1 MHKHDYSMIAQIKGR
16 LIEKTPTYVVIDCNG
31 VGYELKISLNTFSK
45 IGDTEVC
52 SLFTHFVVREDAQL
66 LYGFKETSERELFRL
81 LISVSGVGSAT
92 AMMILSSLSPND
104 TKQAIL
110 NNDVNTL
117 KGVKGIGAKSAE
129 RIIIDLRD
137 KIGKVDSSSTIS
149 GTVSNTV
156 KEEALSAL
164 VMLGFG
170 KNPAEK
176 ALNKVMSAGEEL
188 TVEEL
193 IKRTL
198 KNL

>member
-1 MHKHDYSMIAQIKGR
+1 MIAQIKGR
-16 LIEKTPTYVVIDCNG
+16 LVEKTPTYVVVDCGG
-31 VGYELKISLNTFSK
+31 VGYEINISLNTFSA
-45 IGDTEVC
+45 IGNEELC
-52 SLFTHFVVREDAQL
+52 FLYTHFIVREDAQL
-66 LYGFKETSERELFRL
+66 LYGFKEKSERELFRL
-81 LISVSGVGSAT
+81 LISVSGVGAST

-110 NNDVNTL
+110 SGDVNTL
-117 KGVKGIGAKSAE
+117 KSVKGIGAKSAE
-129 RIIIDLRD
+129 RIIIDIRD
-137 KIGKVDSSSTIS
+137 KISKVEGTGSISSVTNNTI
-149 GTVSNTV
+149 

-164 VMLGFG
+164 VMLGFS

-176 ALNKVMSAGEEL
+176 ALTKIMSSGEEL

>member
-1 MHKHDYSMIAQIKGR
+1 MIAQIKGK
-16 LIEKTPTYVVIDCNG
+16 LIDKTPTYVVIDCNG
-31 VGYELKISLNTFSK
+31 VGYELKISLNTFSQ
-45 IGDTEVC
+45 IGDSENC
-52 SLFTHFVVREDAQL
+52 MLYTHFVVREDAQL
-66 LYGFKETSERELFRL
+66 LYGFKQTGERELFRL

-92 AMMILSSLSPND
+92 AMMILSSLSPNE

-110 NNDVNTL
+110 SGDASTL
-117 KGVKGIGAKSAE
+117 KSVKGIGAKSAE

-137 KIGKVDSSSTIS
+137 KIGKVDDTTTIS
-149 GTVSNTV
+149 SPTNNTI

-176 ALNKVMSAGEEL
+176 TLNKILLSGEEL

>member
-1 MHKHDYSMIAQIKGR
+1 MIAQIKGR

-31 VGYELKISLNTFSK
+31 IGYEIKISLNTFSN
-45 IGDTEVC
+45 IGDSEVC

-104 TKQAIL
+104 TKRAIL
-110 NNDVNTL
+110 NSDVNTL
-117 KGVKGIGAKSAE
+117 KSVKGIGAKSAE

-137 KIGKVDSSSTIS
+137 KIGKVEGSATIS
-149 GTVSNTV
+149 TSVNNTI
-156 KEEALSAL
+156 KEEALSAMI
-164 VMLGFG
+164 MLGFG

-176 ALNKVMSAGEEL
+176 ALNKVMLSGEEL
-188 TVEEL
+188 TVEDL

>member
-1 MHKHDYSMIAQIKGR
+1 MIAQIKGK
-16 LIEKTPTYVVIDCNG
+16 LIDKTPTYVVVDCGG
-31 VGYELKISLNTFSK
+31 VGYEVKISLNTFSK
-45 IGDTEVC
+45 LGESEIC
-52 SLFTHFVVREDAQL
+52 MLYTHFVVREDAQL
-66 LYGFKETSERELFRL
+66 LYGFKEAGERELFRL

-92 AMMILSSLSPND
+92 AMVILSSLSPNEI
-104 TKQAIL
+104 KQAIL
-110 NNDVNTL
+110 SKDVNTL

-137 KIGKVDSSSTIS
+137 KIGKVEGESIIS
-149 GTVSNTV
+149 EPLGNTV

-176 ALNKVMSAGEEL
+176 ALTKLIKSGEDF

-193 IKRTL
+193 IKKAL
-198 KNL
+198 KSL

>member
-1 MHKHDYSMIAQIKGR
+1 MIAQIRGK
-16 LIEKTPTYVVIDCNG
+16 LIEKTPTYVVIDCGG
-31 VGYELKISLNTFSK
+31 VGYELKISLNTFSQ
-45 IGDTEVC
+45 IGAAEECV
-52 SLFTHFVVREDAQL
+52 LFTHFVVREDAQI

-92 AMMILSSLSPND
+92 AVMILSSLSPNE
-104 TKQAIL
+104 TKGAIL
-110 NNDVNTL
+110 TGDVNTL
-117 KGVKGIGAKSAE
+117 KSVKGIGAKSAE

-137 KIGKVDSSSTIS
+137 KIGKIDSSATIS
-149 GTVSNTV
+149 LTPSNTI

-164 VMLGFG
+164 LMLGFS

-176 ALNKVMSAGEEL
+176 ALTKILSSGEEL

>member
-1 MHKHDYSMIAQIKGR
+1 MIAQINGK
-16 LIEKTPTYVVIDCNG
+16 LIEKTPTYVVIDCSG
-31 VGYELKISLNTFSK
+31 VGYELKISLNTYSQ
-45 IGDTEVC
+45 IGQSENC
-52 SLFTHFVVREDAQL
+52 LLFTHFVVREDAQL

-92 AMMILSSLSPND
+92 AMMILSSLSPNE
-104 TKQAIL
+104 TKGAIL
-110 NNDVNTL
+110 TGDVNTL

-137 KIGKVDSSSTIS
+137 KIGKIDGEATIS
-149 GTVSNTV
+149 LVSNNTI

-164 VMLGFG
+164 IMLGFG
-170 KNPAEK
+170 KSPAEK
-176 ALNKVMSAGEEL
+176 ALGKILSSGEEL

>member
-1 MHKHDYSMIAQIKGR
+1 MIAHIKGR

-31 VGYELKISLNTFSK
+31 VGYELKISLNTYSSL
-45 IGDTEVC
+45 GDSEVC

-92 AMMILSSLSPND
+92 AMMILSSLSPNE
-104 TKQAIL
+104 TKQAIM
-110 NNDVNTL
+110 NSDVNTL
-117 KGVKGIGAKSAE
+117 KSVKGIGAKSAE

-137 KIGKVDSSSTIS
+137 KIGKVDGSSTIS
-149 GTVSNTV
+149 NPLNNTV

-164 VMLGFG
+164 VMLGFA
-170 KNPAEK
+170 KNSAEK
-176 ALNKVMSAGEEL
+176 ALDKIISIGEEL

-198 KNL
+198 KSL

>member
-1 MHKHDYSMIAQIKGR
+1 MIAHIKGR

-45 IGDTEVC
+45 LGDSEVC
-52 SLFTHFVVREDAQL
+52 SLHTHFVVREDAQL

-92 AMMILSSLSPND
+92 AMMILSSLSPNE

-110 NNDVNTL
+110 NSDVNVL
-117 KGVKGIGAKSAE
+117 KSVKGIGAKSAE

-137 KIGKVDSSSTIS
+137 KIGKVEGAITIS
-149 GTVSNTV
+149 NPLSNTV

-164 VMLGFG
+164 VMLGFS

-176 ALNKVMSAGEEL
+176 ALDKLIAIGEEL

>member
-1 MHKHDYSMIAQIKGR
+1 MIAHIKGR

-45 IGDTEVC
+45 LGDSELC
-52 SLFTHFVVREDAQL
+52 SLHTHFVVREDAQL

-92 AMMILSSLSPND
+92 AMMILSSLSSNEI
-104 TKQAIL
+104 KQAIL
-110 NNDVNTL
+110 NSDVNVL
-117 KGVKGIGAKSAE
+117 KSVKGIGAKSAE

-137 KIGKVDSSSTIS
+137 KIGKVEGTTIIS
-149 GTVSNTV
+149 NPLSNTV
-156 KEEALSAL
+156 KDEALSAL
-164 VMLGFG
+164 VMLGFA
-170 KNPAEK
+170 KNSAEK
-176 ALNKVMSAGEEL
+176 ALNKIISLEEEL
-188 TVEEL
+188 TVEGL

>member
-1 MHKHDYSMIAQIKGR
+1 MIAQIKGK
-16 LIEKTPTYVVIDCNG
+16 LIDKTPTYVVIDCGG
-31 VGYELKISLNTFSK
+31 VGYEIKISLNTFSQL
-45 IGDTEVC
+45 GEGETC
-52 SLFTHFVVREDAQL
+52 LLYTHFVVREDAQL

-92 AMMILSSLSPND
+92 AMMILSSLSPSE

-137 KIGKVDSSSTIS
+137 KIAKVDSGSTIS
-149 GTVSNTV
+149 LPSNNTV
-156 KEEALSAL
+156 KDEALSAL

-176 ALNKVMSAGEEL
+176 ALNKLIKDGEDF
-188 TVEEL
+188 TVEQL
-193 IKRTL
+193 IKRAL
-198 KNL
+198 KSL

>member
-1 MHKHDYSMIAQIKGR
+1 MIAQIKGE

-31 VGYELKISLNTFSK
+31 VGYELKISLNTFSQ
-45 IGDTEVC
+45 IGEGKTC
-52 SLFTHFVVREDAQL
+52 LLFTHFVVREDAQL

-92 AMMILSSLSPND
+92 AMMILSSLSLNE
-104 TKQAIL
+104 TKGAIL
-110 NNDVNTL
+110 TGDVNTL

-137 KIGKVDSSSTIS
+137 KIGKIDGESTIS
-149 GTVSNTV
+149 LRTNNTV

-176 ALNKVMSAGEEL
+176 ALTKILSSGEEL